1 MTTVT
6 TTDIAPPPPGNHPG
20 NGDQSVPKA
29 VSRRS
34 PSAVTA
40 RRQVAERLRERRER
54 EEQLIVSAADALGRR
69 ITALEEAVAADHVL
83 ATAIRD
89 LHNLG
94 FTLDDVAEV
103 LDVTVEEL
111 ADQSAA
117 GPAKSATGRGNR
129 TRR

>member
-6 TTDIAPPPPGNHPG
+6 TADIAQAPTGSNAG
-20 NGDQSVPKA
+20 NGDRSVPKA

-34 PSAVTA
+34 SAAVTA

-54 EEQLIVSAADALGRR
+54 EEQLIVSAADALGQR
-69 ITALEEAVAADHVL
+69 ITALEQAAAADQGL

-89 LHNLG
+89 LQSMG

-103 LDVTVEEL
+103 LDVSVEEL
-111 ADQSAA
+111 AEQPPA

-129 TRR
+129 TRG